1 MQFVLH
7 WQCVELDFRRIVD
20 GREGFRAMAD
30 KEEAMADSSMMSV
43 ISSARKLFLETLG
56 EATARVEEVFCL
68 QVFQTFQK
76 QLALA
81 QRRFK
86 SLEEDRERDRAA
98 WEEEKQA
105 LLQELVVWRSGVN
118 QGIASLVPET
128 CPEELYAL
136 HQNIHLRP
144 MESEIYAAR
153 EDLRQGLGREE
164 RQQGEGC
171 GGEPNLAILNPLGCQ
186 LVKEE
191 PGAATAVL
199 PSVAKQEANVSD
211 DDKLS
216 RGGQE
221 VIDQMRQAL
230 EATIPKNRGGKDKIS
245 PSQKQK
251 RTLRK
256 LQDSDEFVIP
266 VIDEDIDTTA
276 LRNKR
281 RRRVS
286 GDVITS
292 GNEPCLGKGD
302 IVNSS
307 PGNSTFHVTG
317 KDDPILDKLKC
328 GPAAVVDALESDG
341 SKARAHRAP
350 SQPST
355 ANHLSSM
362 KENVDPQLQAFPKP
376 GMSYSH
382 SCILVSGCPIEF
394 MGVITTLNLKP

>member
-1 MQFVLH
+1 
-7 WQCVELDFRRIVD
+7 
-20 GREGFRAMAD
+20 MAD
-30 KEEAMADSSMMSV
+30 KEEAMMADNSMTV
-43 ISSARKLFLETLG
+43 ISSARKQFLETLG
-56 EATARVEEVFCL
+56 EAAARVEEVFCL

-144 MESEIYAAR
+144 RESELYAVR
-153 EDLRQGLGREE
+153 EDLRPGLGREE
-164 RQQGEGC
+164 RQQGEEGC
-171 GGEPNLAILNPLGCQ
+171 GGEPNLAILNPPVCQ
-186 LVKEE
+186 IVKEE
-191 PGAATAVL
+191 PEAAAAVL

-211 DDKLS
+211 DGNLS
-216 RGGQE
+216 GGGQE

-230 EATIPKNRGGKDKIS
+230 EATIPKNRGGKDKKS

-251 RTLRK
+251 RTPQK
-256 LQDSDEFVIP
+256 LQGSDEFIIP
-266 VIDEDIDTTA
+266 VIDGDIETTP
-276 LRNKR
+276 LRIKR

-292 GNEPCLGKGD
+292 GSEPYLIKGD

-307 PGNSTFHVTG
+307 PQNSNFHVTG
-317 KDDPILDKLKC
+317 MEDPNLDKLKC
-328 GPAAVVDALESDG
+328 GPAAFVDALESDG
-341 SKARAHRAP
+341 GKARAHRAP

-355 ANHLSSM
+355 ANHISSM
-362 KENVDPQLQAFPKP
+362 KENVDPQLQAFPKT

-382 SCILVSGCPIEF
+382 SCFLVFGCAIEF
-394 MGVITTLNLKP
+394 MEVITTLKP